1 MGRAAYIRR
10 RLVLMAFVLFGVTVV
25 IFGMVR
31 ILPGDPAFLILGD
44 RATDQKAAELREQL
58 GLNRP
63 VLEQYWMFVSGFAHG
78 DMGQSLL
85 YRQPVGDLVLTR
97 VPVTL
102 ALTTFAMGLAAVIT
116 LIFGIAAA
124 VNKGRWPDQLIR
136 VGFLFAL
143 TTPNFWFGILL
154 ILLFGLTLHWFPV
167 AGFGET
173 PAQHAWYLF
182 LPALTLALQLS
193 AVLIRNLRGQII
205 LTLRSD
211 YVRTAHAKGL
221 SESLV
226 LLRHVLRNALLS
238 TLTIFG
244 LQFGFLVGGA
254 IVVDPSLL
262 TGLVLLGLVI
272 VIAITAPLLTPYDPI
287 EQRFTEAFLPP
298 FSPGHILGTDN
309 FGRDIWSRIAFS
321 TRLDLQIGL
330 LSVSFPFVFGSLIGI
345 ATGYLGGTLDTILMR
360 IVDVLMAFP
369 FLILVIAIMSILG
382 PGLTNLYIAVAVVG
396 WIPYARITRGETLA
410 TRHLEYVLAAR
421 TIGCSSGRI
430 MLRHILPNV
439 IAPAL
444 IYVFTGMV
452 LAILTGATLSFLGLG
467 PQPPTPE
474 WGAMIAEGRQFLLL
488 AWWMTT
494 LPGLALLVVGVA
506 LSLIGD
512 GLAENRGG

>member
-1 MGRAAYIRR
+1 MSEKT
-10 RLVLMAFVLFGVTVV
+10 LGV
-25 IFGMVR
+25 
-31 ILPGDPAFLILGD
+31 
-44 RATDQKAAELREQL
+44 
-58 GLNRP
+58 
-63 VLEQYWMFVSGFAHG
+63 
-78 DMGQSLL
+78 
-85 YRQPVGDLVLTR
+85 QPVPMAQLTVATR
-97 VPVTL
+97 AREIRL
-102 ALTTFAMGLAAVIT
+102 NST
-116 LIFGIAAA
+116 LI
-124 VNKGRWPDQLIR
+124 
-136 VGFLFAL
+136 
-143 TTPNFWFGILL
+143 
-154 ILLFGLTLHWFPV
+154 
-167 AGFGET
+167 
-173 PAQHAWYLF
+173 
-182 LPALTLALQLS
+182 
-193 AVLIRNLRGQII
+193 
-205 LTLRSD
+205 
-211 YVRTAHAKGL
+211 
-221 SESLV
+221 
-226 LLRHVLRNALLS
+226 
-238 TLTIFG
+238 
-244 LQFGFLVGGA
+244 
-254 IVVDPSLL
+254 
-262 TGLVLLGLVI
+262 TGLVLLGVVILVA
-272 VIAITAPLLTPYDPI
+272 IAAPLLTPYDPI
-287 EQRFTEAFLPP
+287 EQRFSEAFLPP
-298 FSPGHILGTDN
+298 FSPGHVLGTDN

-330 LSVSFPFVFGSLIGI
+330 LSVLFPFLFGGLMGI
-345 ATGYLGGTLDTILMR
+345 ATGYLGGALDTILMR

-382 PGLTNLYIAVAVVG
+382 PGLTNLYIAVGVVG

-506 LSLIGD
+506 LSLISD